1 MAMLAPL
8 AAPVMTLGPLDG
20 TSMMTLEPRVPREV
34 GLLDR
39 LKLAVAFT
47 PPKRS
52 GRWAGDATML
62 LPRMTWFGDKSDGGT
77 ADEFLVI
84 TVTIPRPEAEKS
96 GFDAFVTLE
105 ARMAALELD
114 S

>member
-20 TSMMTLEPRVPREV
+20 TSMMTLEPRVPRAV

-39 LKLAVAFT
+39 LKLAVA
-47 PPKRS
+47 
-52 GRWAGDATML
+52 ML